1 MKMVIDMAEIFF
13 DTLRSTYEYIT
24 KEELLLKI
32 NDNIL
37 NQKTISPIY
46 NQIIESSGE
55 SENNELGQNIV
66 RTLEADNSEEMVTKV
81 MKGKKINKI
90 I

>member
-1 MKMVIDMAEIFF
+1 MVIDMAEIFF